1 MDTIKVIVRASPL
14 HGAQEMARLKT
25 RLLSEFEK
33 QADFALQEVEF
44 PSEGGLTA
52 ILVLTGGVEREV
64 LKLVSQL
71 PSPTL
76 LIAHS
81 GHNSLPA
88 CLEVLARIRQ
98 DGGEGEILFGSAQA
112 VSRGLRR
119 ELRVARAWESLRFS
133 RVGLIGEPSDWLV
146 ASDVDRAFLGGQ
158 LGIEL
163 VPFDIDEL
171 AVRIQSA
178 PPSRSDVSR
187 LAKGAKVTGEPTKEE
202 LKDAI
207 AVYTALRSLVDEN
220 RLAACTVRCFDL
232 VSRLRTTGCYA
243 LSRLNDERIPSG
255 CEGDLQALF
264 SMYVGILLSGELAF
278 MGNIASVD
286 TANRSIM
293 LAHCTCPLSLAASY
307 AIRSHFESG
316 IGVGISAEIN
326 PGPCTLFRLG
336 GERLDHLFVREG
348 EIEGTSERE
357 DLCRTQVAI
366 AVSEPIAPLLTSPL
380 GNHHILLPG
389 HHGDTIERFFHR
401 FLSP

>member
-14 HGAQEMARLKT
+14 HGAQELARLKT
-25 RLLSEFEK
+25 RLLSDIGR
-33 QADFALQEVEF
+33 QADFALEEVEV

-76 LIAHS
+76 LIAHA

-98 DGGEGEILFGSAQA
+98 DGGEGEILFGTPQA
-112 VSRGLRR
+112 MANGLRR
-119 ELRVARAWESLRFS
+119 ELRVARAWENLRFS

-146 ASDVDRAFLGGQ
+146 ASDVDRAFLKGQ
-158 LGIEL
+158 LAIEL
-163 VPFDIDEL
+163 VSIDMEDL
-171 AVRIQSA
+171 TARIEAAS
-178 PPSRSDVSR
+178 PSRGEVAR
-187 LAKGAKVTGEPTKEE
+187 FAKEAKSFGEPSKEE
-202 LKDAI
+202 LKDAF
-207 AVYTALRSLVDEN
+207 AVYTALRGLVDEH

-243 LSRLNDERIPSG
+243 LSRLNDEKVPSG

-264 SMYVGILLSGELAF
+264 SMYVGILLSGESAF
-278 MGNIASVD
+278 MGNIASVE
-286 TANRSIM
+286 TEKRSIL

-316 IGVGISAEIN
+316 IGVGISAEVN

-357 DLCRTQVAI
+357 DLCRTQVSI
-366 AVSEPIAPLLTSPL
+366 AVSEPIDPILTAPL

-389 HHGDTIERFFHR
+389 HHGETIERFFHR